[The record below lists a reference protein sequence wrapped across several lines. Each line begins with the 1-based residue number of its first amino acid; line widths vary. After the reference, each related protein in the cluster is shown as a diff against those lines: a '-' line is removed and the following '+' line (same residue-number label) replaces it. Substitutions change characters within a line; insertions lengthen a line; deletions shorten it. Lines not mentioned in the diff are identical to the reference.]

1 MKRLVPV
8 VAALT
13 LVAAACGGGD
23 DPSSEAPP
31 ADAAETTA
39 EATSTE
45 EATTS
50 DEADTPNEPDTSDD
64 VDDSTSDAVT
74 TDDAGDDGDDEDDG
88 GASIQTIDDIPQV
101 CQDQM
106 AEFLR
111 SLEPIVST
119 IDWQNATM
127 ADFQQIADDFEAQ
140 AEEFELATDDAGCDD
155 LAFVDES
162 EGQILI
168 DFARSEAPGAVAF
181 LEFLEQMRTGTT
193 PVGDDTA
200 APEGIETCDDAIAFL
215 QGLMDDYA
223 AMSEVPASELVKI
236 PSIAPLYAECTPAQ
250 LEFFENP
257 ELQEFMG
264 G

>member
-1 MKRLVPV
+1 
-8 VAALT
+8 
-13 LVAAACGGGD
+13 
-23 DPSSEAPP
+23 
-31 ADAAETTA
+31 
-39 EATSTE
+39 
-45 EATTS
+45 
-50 DEADTPNEPDTSDD
+50 
-64 VDDSTSDAVT
+64 
-74 TDDAGDDGDDEDDG
+74 
-88 GASIQTIDDIPQV
+88 
-101 CQDQM
+101 M

-111 SLEPIVST
+111 ALEPIVST

-127 ADFQQIADDFEAQ
+127 ADFQQIAEDFEAQ
-140 AEEFELATDDAGCDD
+140 AEEFELATEDAGCND
-155 LAFVDES
+155 LEFVDES

-168 DFARSEAPGAVAF
+168 DFARSEAPGAVDF

-193 PVGDDTA
+193 PVDDDTA

-250 LEFFENP
+250 LEFFDNP